1 MKNLFMLAVA
11 LIAPAFLVSPVS
23 LAAAET
29 KARNDAALS
38 DAEII
43 GIVQA
48 VNQAEI
54 DAGNLADDA
63 SSNSDVKAFGH
74 RVAKEHY
81 KAYVSLKELSTR
93 QNIILQ
99 NSSLSDSVKADEEK
113 HLESIDRQQGILF
126 DLDYA
131 SHEVELHQKLLN
143 LWDEKLIPGA
153 KNEELRRLLIEM
165 RATIAGHLED
175 ARKLKSSLGRKK

>member
-1 MKNLFMLAVA
+1 MKNLLMLAVA
-11 LIAPAFLVSPVS
+11 VVAPAFLVSPVS

-29 KARNDAALS
+29 KALNDAALR

-54 DAGNLADDA
+54 DSGNLASDA
-63 SSNSDVKAFGH
+63 SSNSDVKVFAQ
-74 RVAKEHY
+74 RLAKEHY
-81 KAYVSLKELSTR
+81 KAYVAFKELETR

-99 NSSLSDSVKADEEK
+99 NSSLSDRVKADEEK
-113 HLESIDRQQGILF
+113 HLETLDRQQGILF

-131 SHEVELHQKLLN
+131 SHEVEFHQKMLD
-143 LWDEKLIPGA
+143 LWDEKLIPA
-153 KNEELRRLLIEM
+153 ASNEELKRLLTDM
-165 RATIAGHLED
+165 RSSIADHLED

>member
-1 MKNLFMLAVA
+1 MKNLLMLAVA

-29 KARNDAALS
+29 EALNRVAQS

-43 GIVQA
+43 AMVQA

-54 DAGNLADDA
+54 DAGNLADAA
-63 SSNSDVKAFGH
+63 SSNSDVKAFGLK
-74 RVAKEHY
+74 VAKEHY
-81 KAYVSLKELSTR
+81 KAYASFKDLATR
-93 QNIILQ
+93 ENIMPQN
-99 NSSLSDSVKADEEK
+99 NSLSDKVKADEEK
-113 HLESIDRQQGILF
+113 HLESLDRQQGILF

-131 SHEVELHQKLLN
+131 SHEVEFHQKMLKI
-143 LWDEKLIPGA
+143 WDEKLIPGA
-153 KNEELRRLLIEM
+153 SNEELKRLLTEM
-165 RATIAGHLED
+165 RTIIAGHLED